1 MREIPAETA
10 YLFRHA
16 LVREAAYELQP
27 PGERAAL
34 HGLALAIIEE
44 LCGGA
49 PEIESPRWS
58 DRFELHA
65 TDPYAL
71 ELAEHAELA
80 GELAAGRAALYLYR
94 AAKIE
99 SHGFRHRSA
108 LNLFTKLAG
117 HTGASDYMRAVAH
130 LDGGML
136 HYRLSDLPAALQS
149 FDKATELIDPTR
161 DVAGYMV
168 LKSNRTIVESHS
180 DNGPQVAAAH
190 KEAAEFW
197 AGRGDVKKQMLSMIN
212 YAVWHCEKGDHDVA
226 RDNLL
231 RVIALSRETGYRRA
245 EDAAVGTLAML
256 DSIDGR
262 EAEAEAGLERAI
274 EIARDSRNLPVEL
287 SWVCSLANL
296 YRQTDRLELAEQA
309 YRDVIERAAANGL
322 EARREFAE
330 AYLAAALVQAGRM
343 EEARRLWAP
352 AWAATVARNDAYTTM
367 HMRSGMNHA
376 LKLAGLPPLSEDG
389 ALPV

>member
-1 MREIPAETA
+1 MNEIPAETA

-34 HGLALAIIEE
+34 HALALGILEE

-49 PEIESPRWS
+49 PGFAESRW
-58 DRFELHA
+58 
-65 TDPYAL
+65 TDQFDPHPTDSYAL

-80 GELAAGRAALYLYR
+80 GERAAGKAALYLYR
-94 AAKIE
+94 AAELE
-99 SHGFRHRSA
+99 SRGFRHLSA
-108 LNLFTKLAG
+108 LHLFTKLAAHPAAG
-117 HTGASDYMRAVAH
+117 NYLRAVAL

-136 HYRLSDLPAALQS
+136 RYRLGDLPAALEE
-149 FDKATELIDPTR
+149 FAKAETLIDPVR
-161 DVAGYMV
+161 DLPGYMV
-168 LKSNRTIVESHS
+168 LKSNRVIVESHT

-190 KEAAEFW
+190 AEAARFW
-197 AGRGDVKKQMLSMIN
+197 GERGDLKKQLLSLIN
-212 YAVWHCEKGDHDVA
+212 FAVWHCEKGDHDIA
-226 RDNLL
+226 RETLQG
-231 RVIALSRETGYRRA
+231 VIARARETGYRRA

-256 DSIDGR
+256 DSMDGR
-262 EAEAEAGLERAI
+262 VQDAEAGLKRAI

-287 SWVCSLANL
+287 SWSCSLANL
-296 YRQTDRLELAEQA
+296 YRQTSRLELAEKL
-309 YRDVIERAAANGL
+309 YRDVIARAAANGL
-322 EARREFAE
+322 DVRREFAE
-330 AYLAAALVQAGRM
+330 AYLAAALAQAGRM
-343 EEARRLWAP
+343 EEARRLWGP

>member
-1 MREIPAETA
+1 MNEIPAETA

-34 HGLALAIIEE
+34 HALALAIIEE

-58 DRFELHA
+58 DRFEPHA

-80 GELAAGRAALYLYR
+80 GEQASGRAALYLYR

-99 SHGFRHRSA
+99 SHGFRHLSA
-108 LNLFTKLAG
+108 LQLFTKLAG
-117 HTGASDYMRAVAH
+117 HPGASDYMRAVAH

-149 FDKATELIDPTR
+149 FDQATELIDPTR

-197 AGRGDVKKQMLSMIN
+197 AGRGDLKKQMLSMIN

-226 RDNLL
+226 RETLQGVVA
-231 RVIALSRETGYRRA
+231 RAREAGYRRA

-256 DSIDGR
+256 DSMDGR
-262 EAEAEAGLERAI
+262 VEDAEAGLKRAI

-287 SWVCSLANL
+287 SWSCNLANL
-296 YRQTDRLELAEQA
+296 YRQTSRLELAEKL
-309 YRDVIERAAANGL
+309 YRDVIARAAANGL
-322 EARREFAE
+322 DARREFAE
-330 AYLAAALVQAGRM
+330 AYLAGVFVQAGRL
-343 EEARRLWAP
+343 EEARKLWEP
-352 AWAATVARNDAYTTM
+352 AWAATVARNDAYTTGVT
-367 HMRSGMNHA
+367 RSGMNHA

-389 ALPV
+389 TLPC

>member
-1 MREIPAETA
+1 MTEFSAETA

-27 PGERAAL
+27 PGERGKL
-34 HGLALAIIEE
+34 HALALAIIED

-49 PEIESPRWS
+49 PGIESPKWS
-58 DRFELHA
+58 DRFEPHG

-80 GELAAGRAALYLYR
+80 GEQASGRAALYLYR
-94 AAKIE
+94 AAKFE
-99 SHGFRHRSA
+99 SHGFRHQSA
-108 LNLFTKLAG
+108 LNLFTKLAV
-117 HTGASDYMRAVAH
+117 HPGASDYMRAVAY

-136 HYRLSDLPAALQS
+136 HYRLSDLPAAMES
-149 FDKATELIDPTR
+149 FDRATELIDPER
-161 DVAGYMV
+161 DVAGYIV

-226 RDNLL
+226 RETLQEVVA
-231 RVIALSRETGYRRA
+231 RAREAGYRRA

-262 EAEAEAGLERAI
+262 LAEAEAGLNRAI
-274 EIARDSRNLPVEL
+274 EIARESRNLPVEL
-287 SWVCSLANL
+287 SWTCSLANL
-296 YRQTDRLELAEQA
+296 YRQQDRLELAERT
-309 YRDVIERAAANGL
+309 YRGVIERAASNGL
-322 EARREFAE
+322 DARREFAE
-330 AYLAAALVQAGRM
+330 AYLAIVLVQAGRLGD
-343 EEARRLWAP
+343 ARQLWEP

-367 HMRSGMNHA
+367 HMRGGMNHT

-389 ALPV
+389 VLPA

>member
-1 MREIPAETA
+1 VNPIPAETA

-34 HGLALAIIEE
+34 HALALAIIEE

-58 DRFELHA
+58 DRFEPHA

-80 GELAAGRAALYLYR
+80 GEPSAGKAALYLYR
-94 AAKIE
+94 AAELE
-99 SHGFRHRSA
+99 SRGFRHLSA
-108 LNLFTKLAG
+108 LQLFRKLAF
-117 HTGASDYMRAVAH
+117 HPGADEYMRAVAH
-130 LDGGML
+130 LDGGLL
-136 HYRLSDLPAALQS
+136 HYKLGDLRSATREYDEAA
-149 FDKATELIDPTR
+149 KLIDPVR
-161 DVAGYMV
+161 DITGYMV
-168 LKSNRTIVESHS
+168 LKSNRVIVESHT
-180 DNGPQVAAAH
+180 DNGPQVADAH

-197 AGRGDVKKQMLSMIN
+197 GRRGDLKKQLLSLIN
-212 YAVWHCEKGDHDVA
+212 FAVWHCEKGDHNVA
-226 RDNLL
+226 RETLQG
-231 RVIALSRETGYRRA
+231 VIARARESGFRRA

-262 EAEAEAGLERAI
+262 LAEAEAGLNRAI
-274 EIARDSRNLPVEL
+274 EIARESRNLPVEL
-287 SWVCSLANL
+287 SWTCSLANL
-296 YRQTDRLELAEQA
+296 YRQQDRLELAERT
-309 YRDVIERAAANGL
+309 YRGVIERAASNGL
-322 EARREFAE
+322 DARREFAE
-330 AYLAAALVQAGRM
+330 AYLAVVFAQAGRICD
-343 EEARRLWAP
+343 ARQLWAP

-376 LKLAGLPPLSEDG
+376 LKLAGLPPLTPDG
-389 ALPV
+389 ELPA